1 MILLR
6 FLMVRNR
13 LQQIV
18 FFIAEALAI
27 LVGTSVIVSANDVEG
42 QVPIGFVRAVQ
53 TNTAAE
59 LSPFH

>member
-1 MILLR
+1 MKR
-6 FLMVRNR
+6 DR
-13 LQQIV
+13 LKQIV
-18 FFIAEALAI
+18 FFIAGAVAI
-27 LVGTSVIVSANDVEG
+27 LVGTTVIVSANDVEG

>member
-1 MILLR
+1 MIIIG
-6 FLMVRNR
+6 FLMKRDR

-18 FFIAEALAI
+18 FFIAGAVAI
-27 LVGTSVIVSANDVEG
+27 LVGTTVIVSANDVEG

>member
-1 MILLR
+1 MKR
-6 FLMVRNR
+6 DR

-18 FFIAEALAI
+18 FFIAGAVAI
-27 LVGTSVIVSANDVEG
+27 LVGTTVIVSANDVEG